1 MKKVLQFLFL
11 LLPVLSSCKK
21 QLMPADISDFE
32 NYQVLEKS
40 DVIGDTI
47 FLGRPST
54 IRVMN
59 NWLVL
64 SDRYDKKLLS
74 WVSPDWRTSKHNVN
88 QGDGPFEFLPPI
100 RFYSEDGG
108 SIVKIVEVQTGEVF
122 KYDWKDVSAEKF
134 NEPVQVDKLPIYA
147 GQVIPCGAYY
157 VANDMKQDYN
167 MFSLLSVDGNVLTR
181 FGKYPGELPVASKDN
196 PMSMTLITQCSMA
209 YNESGQV
216 MAAAGYMSDMLS
228 FYKIDDGN
236 VSLIKEYFTFNPQVD
251 LKEGNHGV
259 SMRRNGNTLDTY
271 IDICS
276 TESGFYALYWGSN
289 ERNRVAL
296 SYVQAFNLK
305 GEFIKGYQIKE
316 HIGSIAVDEERKL
329 LYGINI
335 KGEPSIS
342 IFEL

>member
-1 MKKVLQFLFL
+1 MKTILRFLFL

-21 QLMPADISDFE
+21 QGEPVNISDFE
-32 NYQVLEKS
+32 NYQVLERS
-40 DVIGDTI
+40 EIIGDTI

-54 IRVMN
+54 IRVIN

-64 SDRYDKKLLS
+64 TDRYDKKLLS
-74 WVSPDWRTSKHNVN
+74 WISPDWRTSKHNVN
-88 QGDGPFEFLPPI
+88 QGDGPYEFLPPI

-108 SIVKIVEVQTGEVF
+108 SIFKIVEVQTGEIY
-122 KYDWKDVSAEKF
+122 KYNWEDASAENF
-134 NEPVQVDKLPIYA
+134 YEPIQVDKLPMYA

-157 VANDMKQDYN
+157 VANDMQQDYN

-181 FGKYPGELPVASKDN
+181 FGKYPGEIPEASKN
-196 PMSMTLITQCSMA
+196 NHLSMTMITQCSMA
-209 YNESGQV
+209 YNELEQV
-216 MAAAGYMSDMLS
+216 MVAAGYMSDMLS
-228 FYKIDDGN
+228 FYKINDGN
-236 VSLIKEYFTFNPQVD
+236 VSLIKEYFSFNPQVD
-251 LKEGNHGV
+251 LKESEHGV
-259 SMRRNGNTLDTY
+259 SMRRNVNTIDTY

-296 SYVQAFNLK
+296 SFVQKFNLE

-316 HIGSIAVDEERKL
+316 HIGSIAVDEKRKL

-335 KGEPSIS
+335 KGETSIS
-342 IFEL
+342 VFKL

>member
-147 GQVIPCGAYY
+147 
-157 VANDMKQDYN
+157 
-167 MFSLLSVDGNVLTR
+167 
-181 FGKYPGELPVASKDN
+181 
-196 PMSMTLITQCSMA
+196 
-209 YNESGQV
+209 
-216 MAAAGYMSDMLS
+216 
-228 FYKIDDGN
+228 
-236 VSLIKEYFTFNPQVD
+236 
-251 LKEGNHGV
+251 
-259 SMRRNGNTLDTY
+259 
-271 IDICS
+271 
-276 TESGFYALYWGSN
+276 
-289 ERNRVAL
+289 
-296 SYVQAFNLK
+296 
-305 GEFIKGYQIKE
+305 
-316 HIGSIAVDEERKL
+316 
-329 LYGINI
+329 
-335 KGEPSIS
+335 
-342 IFEL
+342 